1 MLPATAVRSWRFLS
15 KDIMKK
21 FIAIILCMVFAWG
34 SLALWN
40 WAEILAEATDT
51 NAQLFDF
58 FAALCFIVALC
69 CSCWFNETRKNEKA
83 EIETPD
89 E

>member
-1 MLPATAVRSWRFLS
+1 MSAATAAKSWRFLI
-15 KDIMKK
+15 KFIMKK
-21 FIAIILCMVFAWG
+21 IIAIILCMVFAWG

-58 FAALCFIVALC
+58 FAALCFIVSMC